1 VEAASEPLRFT
12 LSKGDSSL
20 ARGSSF
26 DFEVTLS
33 KAKPADKSVMLNF
46 RPKDGGDWQQLPMSE
61 IEKLNG
67 FQGTLPDITEDLDF
81 FVSCGADKSDTF
93 HLSVYDP
100 LVVQSLETTVHYPD
114 YLKMPDELT
123 RPSTGDVTTVVG
135 STVTL
140 RVLTS
145 TTLKAGEIK
154 WNDGTTQPMTVDPQ
168 SPATATIS
176 FPVKADAT
184 YDYTVTDVNCQQA
197 VSPASLAVHAVPDAP
212 PTIAVKSPQSPVMSN
227 AIGEVNFQV
236 DAGDDFGVTGIDLV
250 YSRVD
255 AQGNAHE
262 TRLPLTSTPT
272 LDTKD
277 MSHAVEANYRLAL
290 EDMNPPLHANDAITY
305 HLEARDAKGQKAL
318 SPVGFIIINYFEVWG
333 TWGAEGSE
341 SGVHNET
348 AADLMNLVAMIWDVN
363 NAKDQTNPDDWKK
376 QVDKVAGQMVDGQ
389 GQLLSFVNAEEHP
402 QLAKVAPLIE
412 AHVKKAHDAL
422 SAYDTATATTEIS
435 TAAAIFAGNGVL
447 LNTQVKQDNSTESV
461 VGSHFQAPAMTMLE
475 QARLT
480 ALADATKDQSKQEG
494 DSADAK
500 AAEDAAKQVAD
511 LLQKQDALVAKA
523 QAQSGSSASDA
534 GSAKSTGGATG
545 SANADAKQNPGSNA
559 SAPAKGNA
567 ADLAKQ
573 QHDLAEE
580 TRKAAAAAQAASKGS
595 ATVQSAADKAANAA
609 RLMEEASRAFAAGNA
624 AGAQDKAQQA
634 KGALEEAGKTLE
646 TMDRDK
652 LEAAISAAQGHA
664 SVLLDQL
671 KDLNGQ
677 TQAPDQRQQRDLQ
690 KQAYQQTQL
699 GAAAEAL
706 NSEIASL
713 NQWTQQIGQ
722 PEAMRAL
729 SEAQRAVRRGQ
740 PQAKLAG
747 AAVDLNNGN
756 PTSAD
761 GEQKSAIDS
770 LQKIVDNLN
779 AGSDALAASRE
790 AQLRRAG
797 RVAQEAKKD
806 LDAMQGKAPGTAAGK
821 EGAGAQAEANGK
833 APGSQPGTQ
842 AGKGGQGATA
852 QAGDANK
859 GGAQPAQQPGE
870 QAKADGS
877 TPGSQAMSS
886 GGGDPDQARRLAY
899 TLTQLAAVID
909 NRQLVPQDQVDQ
921 LKEMAMDKEA
931 LEKKLETD
939 PKFLADMAQVV
950 STINDKIEAE
960 LEAKTQAGKLY
971 SSQREEC
978 PPAYRQFVNQ
988 YFEALSHT
996 APAAN
1001 ATPAPTPGAQP

>member
-1 VEAASEPLRFT
+1 
-12 LSKGDSSL
+12 
-20 ARGSSF
+20 
-26 DFEVTLS
+26 
-33 KAKPADKSVMLNF
+33 
-46 RPKDGGDWQQLPMSE
+46 
-61 IEKLNG
+61 
-67 FQGTLPDITEDLDF
+67 
-81 FVSCGADKSDTF
+81 
-93 HLSVYDP
+93 
-100 LVVQSLETTVHYPD
+100 
-114 YLKMPDELT
+114 
-123 RPSTGDVTTVVG
+123 
-135 STVTL
+135 
-140 RVLTS
+140 
-145 TTLKAGEIK
+145 
-154 WNDGTTQPMTVDPQ
+154 
-168 SPATATIS
+168 
-176 FPVKADAT
+176 
-184 YDYTVTDVNCQQA
+184 
-197 VSPASLAVHAVPDAP
+197 
-212 PTIAVKSPQSPVMSN
+212 
-227 AIGEVNFQV
+227 
-236 DAGDDFGVTGIDLV
+236 
-250 YSRVD
+250 
-255 AQGNAHE
+255 
-262 TRLPLTSTPT
+262 
-272 LDTKD
+272 

-305 HLEARDAKGQKAL
+305 HLEARDAKGQKAV

-333 TWGAEGSE
+333 TWGAEGAE

-376 QVDKVAGQMVDGQ
+376 QVDKVAGKMVDGQ
-389 GQLLSFVNAEEHP
+389 GQLLSFVNTAEHP

-422 SAYDTATATTEIS
+422 GAYDTATATTEIS

-447 LNTQVKQDNSTESV
+447 LNTQVKQDNSTETV
-461 VGSHFQAPAMTMLE
+461 VGSHYNAPAMTMLE

-480 ALADATKDQSKQEG
+480 ALADATKDQSKEEG

-523 QAQSGSSASDA
+523 QEQAQG
-534 GSAKSTGGATG
+534 GSAPADPGSNKSSGGATG

-559 SAPAKGNA
+559 SAPAKGSA

-580 TRKAAAAAQAASKGS
+580 TRKAAAAAQAAAKGS

-609 RLMEEASRAFAAGNA
+609 RLMEEASRAFAAGNT

-634 KGALEEAGKTLE
+634 RGALEEAGKTLE

-652 LEAAISAAQGHA
+652 LEGAISAAQGHA

-677 TQAPDQRQQRDLQ
+677 TQALAKDIGTKAPDQRQQRDLQ

-797 RVAQEAKKD
+797 RVAHEAKKD

-821 EGAGAQAEANGK
+821 EGAGAQAEADGK

-852 QAGDANK
+852 QTSDANK
-859 GGAQPAQQPGE
+859 GAAQQPGE
-870 QAKADGS
+870 QAKAVGS
-877 TPGSQAMSS
+877 TPGSEAMSS

-899 TLTQLAAVID
+899 NLTQLAAVID

-931 LEKKLETD
+931 LKKKLETD

-950 STINDKIEAE
+950 STIDDKIEAE

-978 PPAYRQFVNQ
+978 PPVYRQFVNQ

-1001 ATPAPTPGAQP
+1001 ATPAPAPTTGAQP